1 MDNAFVE
8 PNTRAD
14 TTLNICHKIID
25 NVSWNFKIATN
36 YEGTPPSGAGGAW
49 AFILGG
55 ASVSRPVA
63 QQRRVGRERGRQRDW
78 NSTNGHLSDSRRTSG
93 KRNGGERGG
102 VRRPFYSCPS
112 QARSTF
118 VDCSRKT
125 G

>member
-25 NVSWNFKIATN
+25 NVSRNFKIATN
-36 YEGTPPSGAGGAW
+36 YEGTPPSGAGRAW

-78 NSTNGHLSDSRRTSG
+78 NSTNGHLSDSRCAFG
-93 KRNGGERGG
+93 KRNGGAWSR
-102 VRRPFYSCPS
+102 VRRSFYSCRP
-112 QARSTF
+112 QA
-118 VDCSRKT
+118 
-125 G
+125 